1 MLSDKRLTIKYY
13 NLGINILKKID
24 LKTLGIRVL
33 LLMMLLGIAFIP
45 IFFIFQRIDGNL
57 WSALCSGSQQKI
69 VTEVQKYDNQWGVLI
84 ILILQIVQ
92 DISIV
97 IPSAPIH
104 IAAGIVL
111 GTWKGFLVCHLGDM
125 LYNMAIFLFYRKIK
139 KSVDKIVPFEDS
151 SKTVRFIKDGRSP
164 TYMVV
169 MACILPAIPNGF
181 IPYAAVNA
189 KVKARHYFFAVLIG
203 PAIPTLV
210 LTLLGDII
218 FQGNWLL
225 FVFLVVISFIGVFF
239 LIKFQNQ
246 VISFFENIAKC
257 FAKRKSVKDAEAD
270 SHEINEED
278 GEKEEEARETAIAEV
293 KE

>member
-1 MLSDKRLTIKYY
+1 M
-13 NLGINILKKID
+13 ILKRIE
-24 LKTLGIRVL
+24 LKTLGLRVL
-33 LLMMLLGIAFIP
+33 LLMVLLGVAFIP
-45 IFFIFQRIDGNL
+45 IFFIFRSVDGNL
-57 WSALCSGSQQKI
+57 WSALCSGNQTKI
-69 VTEVQKYDNQWGVLI
+69 VEEVQKYDNQWGVLI

-111 GTWKGFLVCHLGDM
+111 GAWEGFIVCHVGDV
-125 LYNMAIFLFYRKIK
+125 LYNIGIFVLYKKIK
-139 KSVDKIVPFEDS
+139 KHVDRIVPLEDS
-151 SKTVRFIKDGRSP
+151 SKTVKFLKDGSNP
-164 TYMVV
+164 VYMVV

-189 KVKARHYFFAVLIG
+189 KLKLKEYFLAVLIG

-210 LTLLGDII
+210 LTIVGDVI

-225 FVFLVVISFIGVFF
+225 LVFLILISFVGVFF

-246 VISFFENIAKC
+246 VIGAITKMIGFFTGKGG
-257 FAKRKSVKDAEAD
+257 KKS
-270 SHEINEED
+270 
-278 GEKEEEARETAIAEV
+278 AIAEGNAQINAEAETV
-293 KE
+293 ETEEPTAETIE

>member
-1 MLSDKRLTIKYY
+1 M
-13 NLGINILKKID
+13 NILKKID
-24 LKTLGIRVL
+24 FKTLAVRVL
-33 LLMMLLGIAFIP
+33 LLMALLCIAFVP

-57 WSALCSGSQQKI
+57 WSALCSGNQQKI
-69 VTEVQKYDNQWGVLI
+69 VTEVQKYDNQWGIII
-84 ILILQIVQ
+84 ILILQVVQ

-111 GTWKGFLVCHLGDM
+111 GTWKGFLVCHIGDM
-125 LYNMAIFLFYRKIK
+125 LYNMCIFILYRKIK
-139 KSVDKIVPFEDS
+139 KYVDKIAPFEDS
-151 SKTVRFIKDGRSP
+151 SRTVKFLKDGRSP

-189 KVKARHYFFAVLIG
+189 KVRARYYFFAILIG

-225 FVFLVVISFIGVFF
+225 FVILVAISFIGVFF

-246 VISFFENIAKC
+246 VISGFENIT
-257 FAKRKSVKDAEAD
+257 KRFWSKNLILEQKTESVEA
-270 SHEINEED
+270 SYTANETGEED
-278 GEKEEEARETAIAEV
+278 KERVTAD
-293 KE
+293 

>member
-1 MLSDKRLTIKYY
+1 M
-13 NLGINILKKID
+13 KKID
-24 LKTLGIRVL
+24 FKTFAVRVL
-33 LLMMLLGIAFIP
+33 LLMALLGIAFIP
-45 IFFIFQRIDGNL
+45 IFFIFQRIDGSL
-57 WSALCSGSQQKI
+57 WSALCSGNQQKI
-69 VTEVQKYDNQWGVLI
+69 VTEVQKYDNQWGALI

-111 GTWKGFLVCHLGDM
+111 GTWKGFIVCHIGDVM
-125 LYNMAIFLFYRKIK
+125 YNMAIFLLYRKIK

-151 SKTVRFIKDGRSP
+151 SRTVKFLKDGRSP

-189 KVKARHYFFAVLIG
+189 KVRARNYFCAVLIG

-225 FVFLVVISFIGVFF
+225 FVILVAISFIGVFF

-246 VISFFENIAKC
+246 IISFFENIVK
-257 FAKRKSVKDAEAD
+257 FFGVKSLTKEDKAD
-270 SHEINEED
+270 STEEND
-278 GEKEEEARETAIAEV
+278 GAEETVAGEKEKAIADI

>member
-1 MLSDKRLTIKYY
+1 M
-13 NLGINILKKID
+13 NILKKID
-24 LKTLGIRVL
+24 FKTLAVRVL
-33 LLMMLLGIAFIP
+33 LLMALLAIAFIP

-84 ILILQIVQ
+84 ILILQVVQ

-111 GTWKGFLVCHLGDM
+111 GTWKGFLVCHIGDI
-125 LYNMAIFLFYRKIK
+125 LYNMGIFLLYRKIK
-139 KSVDKIVPFEDS
+139 KQVDKIVPLEDS
-151 SKTVRFIKDGRSP
+151 SRTVKFLKDGRSP

-189 KVKARHYFFAVLIG
+189 KVRARHYFFAVLIG

-225 FVFLVVISFIGVFF
+225 FVILVLISFIAVFL

-246 VISFFENIAKC
+246 VISFFEKITKLFGSKKA
-257 FAKRKSVKDAEAD
+257 VKEIQNEGVELND
-270 SHEINEED
+270 SNEERSNVV
-278 GEKEEEARETAIAEV
+278 AETQIAEPT
-293 KE
+293 E

>member
-1 MLSDKRLTIKYY
+1 M
-13 NLGINILKKID
+13 NILKKID
-24 LKTLGIRVL
+24 FKTLAVRVMLLMVL
-33 LLMMLLGIAFIP
+33 LCIAFIP

-57 WSALCSGSQQKI
+57 WAALCSGSQQKI

-111 GTWKGFLVCHLGDM
+111 GTWKGFLVCHVGDV
-125 LYNMAIFLFYRKIK
+125 LYNVCIFLFYRKIK
-139 KSVDKIVPFEDS
+139 KYVDKIAPFEDS
-151 SKTVRFIKDGRSP
+151 SKTVKFLKDGRSP

-189 KVKARHYFFAVLIG
+189 KLKAKNYFFAVLIG

-218 FQGNWLL
+218 FQGNWIL
-225 FVFLVVISFIGVFF
+225 FVILVLISFVGVFF

-246 VISFFENIAKC
+246 VISIFEKIPKI
-257 FAKRKSVKDAEAD
+257 FGSKKKVKDV
-270 SHEINEED
+270 
-278 GEKEEEARETAIAEV
+278 KEESIEANGENAEETVETQTV
-293 KE
+293 NVNE

>member
-1 MLSDKRLTIKYY
+1 M
-13 NLGINILKKID
+13 G
-24 LKTLGIRVL
+24 
-33 LLMMLLGIAFIP
+33 LLGIAFIP

-57 WSALCSGSQQKI
+57 WNALCSGSQQKI
-69 VTEVQKYDNQWGVLI
+69 VTEVEKYDNQWGVLI

-92 DISIV
+92 DISII

-111 GTWKGFLVCHLGDM
+111 GTWKGFLVCHAGDV
-125 LYNMAIFLFYRKIK
+125 LYNMGIFLLYRKIK
-139 KSVDKIVPFEDS
+139 KYVDRIAPFEDS
-151 SKTVRFIKDGRSP
+151 SKTVKFLKDGSSP

-189 KVKARHYFFAVLIG
+189 KVKAKNYFFAVLIG
-203 PAIPTLV
+203 PAIPTLG

-225 FVFLVVISFIGVFF
+225 FAFLVAISFVGVFL

-246 VISFFENIAKC
+246 VLSFFERIASLFTGKN
-257 FAKRKSVKDAEAD
+257 RKEAD
-270 SHEINEED
+270 EEGATGNEALA
-278 GEKEEEARETAIAEV
+278 EENVSVEETRDA
-293 KE
+293 

>member
-1 MLSDKRLTIKYY
+1 M
-13 NLGINILKKID
+13 NILKKID
-24 LKTLGIRVL
+24 FKTLAIRVL
-33 LLMMLLGIAFIP
+33 LLMVLLGIAFIP
-45 IFFIFQRIDGNL
+45 VFFIFQRIDGDL
-57 WSALCSGSQQKI
+57 WSALCSGNQQKI

-111 GTWKGFLVCHLGDM
+111 GTWKGFLVCHVGDI
-125 LYNMAIFLFYRKIK
+125 LYNMAIFLLYRKIK
-139 KSVDKIVPFEDS
+139 KSVDKIVPLEDS
-151 SKTVRFIKDGRSP
+151 SKTVKFLKDGRSP
-164 TYMVV
+164 TYMVI

-189 KVKARHYFFAVLIG
+189 KLKARHYFFAVLIG

-225 FVFLVVISFIGVFF
+225 FAFLVAISFVGVFF

-246 VISFFENIAKC
+246 VISFFENIARFFVRK
-257 FAKRKSVKDAEAD
+257 KSVKDTEAD
-270 SHEINEED
+270 STEISEADGENEEAA
-278 GEKEEEARETAIAEV
+278 KEIAVAEA

>member
-1 MLSDKRLTIKYY
+1 M
-13 NLGINILKKID
+13 NILKKID
-24 LKTLGIRVL
+24 FKTLAVRVMLLMVL
-33 LLMMLLGIAFIP
+33 LCIAFIP

-57 WSALCSGSQQKI
+57 WAALCSGSQQKI

-111 GTWKGFLVCHLGDM
+111 GTWKGFLVCHVGDV
-125 LYNMAIFLFYRKIK
+125 LYNVCIFLFYRKIK
-139 KSVDKIVPFEDS
+139 KYVDKIAPFEDS
-151 SKTVRFIKDGRSP
+151 SKTVKFLKDGRSP

-189 KVKARHYFFAVLIG
+189 KLKAKNYFFAVLIG

-225 FVFLVVISFIGVFF
+225 FVILVLISFIGVFF

-246 VISFFENIAKC
+246 VISIFEKIPKL
-257 FAKRKSVKDAEAD
+257 FGGKKKVKDV
-270 SHEINEED
+270 
-278 GEKEEEARETAIAEV
+278 KEESIEANGENAEETVETQTV
-293 KE
+293 NVNE

>member
-1 MLSDKRLTIKYY
+1 M
-13 NLGINILKKID
+13 KKID
-24 LKTLGIRVL
+24 FKTLAVRVL
-33 LLMMLLGIAFIP
+33 LLMALLAIAFIP

-84 ILILQIVQ
+84 ILILQVVQ
-92 DISIV
+92 DISII

-111 GTWKGFLVCHLGDM
+111 GTWKGFLVCHIGDI
-125 LYNMAIFLFYRKIK
+125 LYNMGIFLLYRKIK
-139 KSVDKIVPFEDS
+139 KQVDKIVPLEDS
-151 SKTVRFIKDGRSP
+151 SRTVKFLKDGRSP

-189 KVKARHYFFAVLIG
+189 KVRARHYFFAVLIG

-225 FVFLVVISFIGVFF
+225 FVILVLISFIAVFL

-246 VISFFENIAKC
+246 VISFFEKITKL
-257 FAKRKSVKDAEAD
+257 FGRKKTVKETESDTA
-270 SHEINEED
+270 EINGGKDEESS
-278 GEKEEEARETAIAEV
+278 EENSQIVAEISTAEPAE
-293 KE
+293 

>member
-1 MLSDKRLTIKYY
+1 M
-13 NLGINILKKID
+13 KKVDI
-24 LKTLGIRVL
+24 KTLGIRALMLMAL
-33 LLMMLLGIAFIP
+33 LAIAFIP

-57 WSALCSGSQQKI
+57 WNALCSGNQQKI

-111 GTWKGFLVCHLGDM
+111 GTWKGFLVCHVGDV
-125 LYNMAIFLFYRKIK
+125 LYNMVVFLFYRKIK
-139 KSVDKIVPFEDS
+139 KSVDRIVPLEDS
-151 SKTVRFIKDGRSP
+151 SKTVSFIKDGRSP

-189 KVKARHYFFAVLIG
+189 KVKAKNYFFAVLIG

-225 FVFLVVISFIGVFF
+225 FVILVAISFIGVFL

-246 VISFFENIAKC
+246 VLGFFDKIAALFTKKNKEASSEDAAALNVENT
-257 FAKRKSVKDAEAD
+257 
-270 SHEINEED
+270 EETVT
-278 GEKEEEARETAIAEV
+278 EETASVE
-293 KE
+293 